1 MLDKIL
7 TLINAGFTR
16 EEISALLNTQLT
28 PSPVPTPNPVPA
40 PAPAPAPTP
49 APVPV
54 PTPTPAPA
62 PAPAATD
69 ADRIIGAVNQMGQNF
84 IQALQRATL
93 GAAVMP
99 TPTNPQADMDAI
111 TAAII
116 NPKKEA

>member
-7 TLINAGFTR
+7 TLINAGFSR

-28 PSPVPTPNPVPA
+28 PAPAPIPNPA

-49 APVPV
+49 N
-54 PTPTPAPA
+54 PAPA
-62 PAPAATD
+62 PAPAPTPNPAPAPALTD

-99 TPTNPQADMDAI
+99 TPTNPQADIDAI

-116 NPKKEA
+116 NPKKED

>member
-28 PSPVPTPNPVPA
+28 PAPAPTPNPDPVPA
-40 PAPAPAPTP
+40 PAPAPAQ
-49 APVPV
+49 A
-54 PTPTPAPA
+54 PAPA
-62 PAPAATD
+62 PAPASVPAATD

-84 IQALQRATL
+84 ITALQRATL
-93 GAAVMP
+93 GAAIMP
-99 TPTNPQADMDAI
+99 TPSNPQADIDAI

-116 NPKKEA
+116 NPKKED

>member
-28 PSPVPTPNPVPA
+28 PAPAPTPNPVPA
-40 PAPAPAPTP
+40 PD
-49 APVPV
+49 
-54 PTPTPAPA
+54 PAPA
-62 PAPAATD
+62 PAPAPVPAPAPAPTD

-84 IQALQRATL
+84 ITALQRATL

-99 TPTNPQADMDAI
+99 TPTNPQAEMDAI

-116 NPKKEA
+116 NPKKEG

>member
-28 PSPVPTPNPVPA
+28 PAPAPTPNPDPVPA
-40 PAPAPAPTP
+40 PAPAPAPVP
-49 APVPV
+49 A
-54 PTPTPAPA
+54 PAPA

-84 IQALQRATL
+84 ITALQRATL
-93 GAAVMP
+93 GSAVIP

-116 NPKKEA
+116 NPKKEE